1 MGPRQSG
8 KTTLCRKVFPEHAYV
23 NLEAVDVSQAA
34 REDPRGFL
42 DRFADGVI
50 LDEIQR
56 VPSLTSYV
64 MQRLDE
70 SEATGRFIFTG
81 SQNVLATA
89 ATSQSLAGRVAVLEL
104 LPFEWEELRV
114 SPAAPEKLDNVL
126 WTGGY
131 PPIVDQGLSP
141 SVWHQGYATTYLE
154 RDVRQILNIGDLS
167 VFQTFLALCAGRVG
181 TEINLSQL
189 GGDVGISYHTAQS
202 WLSVLEA
209 SYIVFRLPPWHR
221 NLGKRLVKRRKL
233 YFWDTGLACAL
244 LGIRD
249 PADLRTHPLRGPLF
263 ESWVVSE
270 LLKSE
275 IHRGSRPMAY
285 FYRDRARNEV
295 DLLIERGGV
304 VLAVEAKAGA
314 TVVDGF
320 FKGLRRFDELASESL
335 PGSISRAVVYG
346 GEDSYRRAGAEVVS
360 WRDIGRLDPG

>member
-1 MGPRQSG
+1 MPFIPRTLATSLAKAGRTFKAALVMGPRQSG

-209 SYIVFRLPPWHR
+209 SYIVFRLPPWH
-221 NLGKRLVKRRKL
+221 
-233 YFWDTGLACAL
+233 DQ
-244 LGIRD
+244 
-249 PADLRTHPLRGPLF
+249 
-263 ESWVVSE
+263 
-270 LLKSE
+270 
-275 IHRGSRPMAY
+275 
-285 FYRDRARNEV
+285 
-295 DLLIERGGV
+295 
-304 VLAVEAKAGA
+304 KAH
-314 TVVDGF
+314 
-320 FKGLRRFDELASESL
+320 
-335 PGSISRAVVYG
+335 
-346 GEDSYRRAGAEVVS
+346 
-360 WRDIGRLDPG
+360 